1 MENCVQPALK
11 AGVSAGWQGGCQP
24 DGSHRTA
31 LFAAAGGKTDWASV
45 PGLGSAQAMCV
56 AWDSGVG
63 WVRAGVLAEATT
75 SLLEGGQA
83 REAEGSWGAC
93 GVSHSPGH
101 RILRKG
107 KTIIPKKL
115 GPPHTLQELFS
126 RQPGRDDQ
134 AFPKGCTGREGLL
147 LRRMPKH
154 PFENSLISR
163 MQCRTA
169 L

>member
-1 MENCVQPALK
+1 MSGELTPWRTERVENCVQPALK
-11 AGVSAGWQGGCQP
+11 AGVSARWQGGCQP

-45 PGLGSAQAMCV
+45 PGLRSAQAMCA

-115 GPPHTLQELFS
+115 EPPHTLQELFS
-126 RQPGRDDQ
+126 RQPGRDNQ
-134 AFPKGCTGREGLL
+134 AFLKGCTG
-147 LRRMPKH
+147 
-154 PFENSLISR
+154 
-163 MQCRTA
+163 
-169 L
+169 